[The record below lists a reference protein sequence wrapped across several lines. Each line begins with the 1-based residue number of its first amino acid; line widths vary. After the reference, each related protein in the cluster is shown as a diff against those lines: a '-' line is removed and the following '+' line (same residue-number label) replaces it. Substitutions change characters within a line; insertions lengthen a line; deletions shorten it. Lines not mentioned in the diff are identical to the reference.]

1 MGASGDPKAGGI
13 TANFSNY
20 GKEEVDVFAPG
31 VKIYSTIPGG
41 NTYGNAQGT
50 SMASPVVA
58 GTAAFLLSY
67 FPYLTPQQV
76 KYCIEKS
83 AQVPEGKVKK
93 PGSDD
98 EVSLTDIS
106 RTGGVINALEA
117 AKIASTLEP
126 SSKLV

>member
-1 MGASGDPKAGGI
+1 M
-13 TANFSNY
+13 
-20 GKEEVDVFAPG
+20 FAPG

-41 NTYGNAQGT
+41 NSYGNAQGT

-83 AQVPEGKVKK
+83 AQSPGAKVKK

-98 EVSLTDIS
+98 EVELLEIS
-106 RTGGVINALEA
+106 RTGGVINAYEA
-117 AKIASTLEP
+117 AKLLLHLNRLRR
-126 SSKLV
+126 KLIKSHQSRQ